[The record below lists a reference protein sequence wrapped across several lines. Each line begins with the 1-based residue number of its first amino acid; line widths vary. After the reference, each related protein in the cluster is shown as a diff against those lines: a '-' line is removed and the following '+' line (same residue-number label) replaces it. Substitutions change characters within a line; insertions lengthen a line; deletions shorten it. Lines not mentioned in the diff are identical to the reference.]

1 MNSTTTRT
9 LQGTQ
14 VTSTLSTG
22 SQSPLAGNMHGRAA
36 PVLSPSVQN
45 VPRGVTD
52 RISAQG
58 TREASSERGSH
69 RGSPPMNDETT
80 TSADSN
86 QRNTSAEPSHS
97 TPAPGRANTSQCTE
111 PQTQHRNPVQNTY
124 HMNNLPRILR
134 PQKKKTRGTL
144 KIATLNI
151 RGAGS
156 PTTAHKWREL
166 NHRIK
171 TESLSIVA
179 LQETHSLSDEKLD
192 ELNNKHGYRMHI
204 LHSGDP
210 DHPQARGIA
219 VVLNKYTTRWQE
231 AKAKVVIPGRAMRVE
246 LPWNEE
252 RKLNILAIY
261 APNTTAENTAF
272 WKELNHK
279 WIEGNIPK
287 PDIMLGDFN
296 IVEESIDREP
306 KRHDPRGATEALD
319 ELKSTLKLVDAW
331 RLDHPKTEAFTWEQT
346 PTRES
351 KSRIDRCWTYC
362 VCP

>member
-1 MNSTTTRT
+1 
-9 LQGTQ
+9 
-14 VTSTLSTG
+14 
-22 SQSPLAGNMHGRAA
+22 
-36 PVLSPSVQN
+36 
-45 VPRGVTD
+45 
-52 RISAQG
+52 
-58 TREASSERGSH
+58 
-69 RGSPPMNDETT
+69 
-80 TSADSN
+80 
-86 QRNTSAEPSHS
+86 
-97 TPAPGRANTSQCTE
+97 
-111 PQTQHRNPVQNTY
+111 
-124 HMNNLPRILR
+124 MNNLPRNLR

-171 TESLSIVA
+171 FESLSIVA

-306 KRHDPRGATEALD
+306 KRRDPRGATEALD

-331 RLDHPKTEAFTWEQT
+331 RLDHPKTEVFTWEQT

-351 KSRIDRCWTYC
+351 KSRIDRIYLSNDLRPHTYEWAIDHTEIRTDHKM
-362 VCP
+362 VSVKIYNPIAPIIGKGRWSIPLHLLKDKDVKKLIDQSGKDLLEQMINPPAGEEDLTHPQKLFQDWKSTLVKSIRNIAREKIPRLDKRIASIK